1 MLDVSRMMMP
11 QSTTIATTN
20 NWDTVFALDFKA
32 VNDGI
37 AGQGRFPA
45 TFQHPENPQPTDAQ
59 ISGDFSDWRLT
70 GGAGHILEMKMT
82 IPTLTISMPSE
93 TAQTRTNAEV
103 TIQMSLQTVMG
114 EEGSGIG
121 GGTPVS
127 FRTHRRS
134 DLLAN
139 AGNYVITVTDLT
151 WPNSGSEP
159 DLATDGRILMAQYF
173 ARGDIHD
180 EFDHTFATVNLN
192 SRLVQKDADFSWIA
206 PTDTSYGVI
215 ANEAMGGGTFA
226 VLCMIKGHE
235 APDHHNVSPAILAD
249 KRAGFLLNKSVF
261 LDNMVKPGL
270 AVMFDRDPDD
280 EAWVN
285 ANFVVDSDA
294 ITNRNEL
301 TLPSFTVMK
310 SKDNPEEV
318 EAKIPARSFNIS
330 LLDTRLVIN
339 LNGLHHPYYKFID
352 YFYEAYH
359 YYTIQTHATFVPAT
373 KSFGLEPVK
382 VGEEDIISYR
392 ASLEKSGFGKAVDI
406 TLLVVDILSVVA
418 AVLKAWKVA
427 KGVEAAANTVE
438 AADAATNAATL
449 TDRMR
454 TLKAV
459 ITSQPAFL
467 YASIAASAFGIGWG
481 LYNNWWE
488 NTREDDPTNI
498 KPDMQAFATSVLAPV
513 QWPAG
518 AGLSVENVA
527 FNGGFHITGTPDF
540 SEA

>member
-11 QSTTIATTN
+11 QSETVATTN

-37 AGQGRFPA
+37 AAQGRFPDD
-45 TFQHPENPQPTDAQ
+45 FQHPEDPQPTDAQ
-59 ISGDFSDWRLT
+59 ISGTFSNWRLT
-70 GGAGHILEMKMT
+70 GGAGHILEMKMG
-82 IPTLTISMPSE
+82 IPSLTISMPGE
-93 TAQTRTNAEV
+93 TPQTRTNAEV
-103 TIQMSLQTVMG
+103 TIQMTLQTVMG
-114 EEGSGIG
+114 EEGSGLG
-121 GGTPVS
+121 GGTPVA
-127 FRTHRRS
+127 FRTHRRT
-134 DLLAN
+134 DLMAN
-139 AGNYVITVTDLT
+139 AGNYMITVTDLT
-151 WPNSGSEP
+151 WPNSGSET

-173 ARGDIHD
+173 NRANTHE

-192 SRLVQKDADFSWIA
+192 SRLVQKDADFTWIT

-226 VLCMIKGHE
+226 VLCMIKGNV

-249 KRAGFLLNKSVF
+249 TRAGFLLNKSVF

-270 AVMFDRDPDD
+270 AAMFDRNPDD

-285 ANFVVDSDA
+285 ANFVIESDS
-294 ITNRNEL
+294 ITNRNDL
-301 TLPSFTVMK
+301 TLPSFTVAK
-310 SKDNPEEV
+310 SKNNPEEV
-318 EAKIPARSFNIS
+318 EAHIPARAFNIS

-339 LNGLHHPYYKFID
+339 LNGLHHPYYKVID

-359 YYTIQTHATFVPAT
+359 YYTIQTRATYDAGSRT
-373 KSFGLEPVK
+373 FGLVPIEAD
-382 VGEEDIISYR
+382 GEDIISYR

-406 TLLVVDILSVVA
+406 GLLAVDILSVVA
-418 AVLKAWKVA
+418 AVFKAWKVA
-427 KGVEAAANTVE
+427 KGVEAAANTAE
-438 AADAATNAATL
+438 AADAATNVATL
-449 TDRMR
+449 AERMK

-467 YASIAASAFGIGWG
+467 YTSIALSAFGIGWG
-481 LYNNWWE
+481 VYNEWWE
-488 NTREDDPTNI
+488 NNREEDPTKI
-498 KPDMQAFATSVLAPV
+498 KPDMQAFATSVMAPV

-518 AGLSVENVA
+518 AGLTVENVA